1 MIIEEVNMS
10 VKEEVKMLLAK
21 EGMTMTR
28 LAQEITVKTGQ
39 KWTMKTISDKL
50 ARKTMKYEEF
60 RLILEILGYS
70 IKYEKFK

>member
-1 MIIEEVNMS
+1 MS

-28 LAQEITVKTGQ
+28 LAQEITQRTGQ

-60 RLILEILGYS
+60 RLILEILGYN